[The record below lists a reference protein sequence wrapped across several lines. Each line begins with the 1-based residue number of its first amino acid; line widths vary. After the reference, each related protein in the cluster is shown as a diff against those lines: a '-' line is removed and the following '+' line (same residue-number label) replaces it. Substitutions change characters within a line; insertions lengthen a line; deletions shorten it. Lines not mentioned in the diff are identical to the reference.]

1 LNGLSN
7 GPIRITTVPVQD
19 RFRVL
24 RLPGR
29 PLNDLERFVRLPRLA
44 LPPDP
49 LRTPLLDLEQADL
62 VDRRS
67 HPFYRDAEAELF
79 LAWRGDEPVG
89 RIAAIVNHNHNAF
102 EERKHGRPAR
112 SGNFG
117 FYEAVDDQAVANALL
132 DAAAAWLRERG
143 MVEMAGPASPS
154 HNYYFGSRS
163 VADEIGPPTPSRFL
177 EVYNPDYY
185 NRQYEAWGLES
196 ARTLLGYD
204 ADLRSPVVE
213 KTAER
218 FERAI
223 TDLIAATGLV
233 VRRLDMSDF
242 DGEIGRAVDLIN
254 RSLEDNW
261 GFSPMTR
268 AELGYMAQQMRWV
281 IDPEL
286 ILFAELGGEPVGISL
301 SIPDYNQV
309 FTAMEGRLSGWPAVF
324 RFGNLPLMRWL
335 WPHGNAW
342 STERVPLVRVIALG
356 VVPTVWR
363 GSSSVRR
370 ELLRLGPALV
380 YQTFRNAR
388 RAGYRWLTAS
398 WILEDNRAMRAPFQ
412 LAALEPTR
420 VWRIYRRAL

>member
-1 LNGLSN
+1 VSELSN
-7 GPIRITTVPVQD
+7 GEVRVTAVPMQD
-19 RFRVL
+19 RYRAL
-24 RLPGR
+24 RLPWQA
-29 PLNDLERFVRLPRLA
+29 PNDLERFVALPREA

-62 VDRRS
+62 VDRRA
-67 HPFYRDAEAELF
+67 HPFYREAEAELF
-79 LAWRGDEPVG
+79 LAWRGDRPVG
-89 RIAAIVNHNHNAF
+89 RIGAIVNQNHNSF
-102 EERKHGRPAR
+102 EERKHGRPCR
-112 SGNFG
+112 SGFFG
-117 FYEAVDDQAVANALL
+117 FYEAIEDQAVANALL
-132 DAAAAWLRERG
+132 DAAAAWLRGRG
-143 MVEMAGPASPS
+143 MDEMLGPASPS

-163 VADEIGPPTPSRFL
+163 LSEESGPPTRSRFL

-185 NRQYEAWGLES
+185 NRQYEVWGLEL
-196 ARTLLGYD
+196 AHRMFGYD
-204 ADLRSPVVE
+204 ADLRSPIVE

-223 TDLIAATGLV
+223 TDLIRATGLV
-233 VRRLDMSDF
+233 VRRLDLSDF
-242 DGEIGRAVDLIN
+242 DGEIGRAVELIN

-268 AELGYMAQQMRWV
+268 AELGYMAQQMRWL

-301 SIPDYNQV
+301 ALPDYNQV
-309 FTAMEGRLSGWPAVF
+309 FAAMEGRVGGWPAVF
-324 RFGNLPLMRWL
+324 RFANLPMVRWL

-342 STERVPLVRVIALG
+342 STERIGLVRVIALG

-363 GSSSVRR
+363 GSVSVRR

-380 YQTFRNAR
+380 YSTFENAR
-388 RAGYRWLTAS
+388 RAGYRWVTAS

-412 LAALEPTR
+412 LVALEPTR